1 MSKLTLLPLRNGKEI
16 AVGDIL
22 IYSVWGT
29 KRESYEQV
37 AAWSTMAARS
47 LLEACTN
54 GTPRQPGVR
63 LIANS
68 YFARG
73 RFFQNSGNSE
83 LCEFGGEV
91 ELGGNFAWTQESLA
105 QEMPESA

>member
-37 AAWSTMAARS
+37 AA
-47 LLEACTN
+47 
-54 GTPRQPGVR
+54 
-63 LIANS
+63 
-68 YFARG
+68 
-73 RFFQNSGNSE
+73 
-83 LCEFGGEV
+83 
-91 ELGGNFAWTQESLA
+91 
-105 QEMPESA
+105 